1 VRVLSVDL
9 GTANTVAVLSDH
21 GVVDLDGGP
30 TMPSSVYLDEDGTL
44 HVGREAERRS
54 RHDPSRYE
62 ANPKRHIG
70 SATLKLGETN
80 LPVNDALAAIYGHV
94 LGAVTPLLGGAQL
107 DEIRLT
113 HPAEWGPSKR
123 NKLLSS
129 ARLAGMTGE
138 LVPVPEAIAVASLGG
153 GRPLAIYD
161 FGADTFD
168 VSVLDA
174 EHRILADGS
183 LSDVGGL
190 DVDQALLEHIGRTVS
205 HKDPAGWQRLLRPVT
220 IDDHRARL
228 GLREELRLA
237 KEDLS
242 ELPQVEVLMPEPF
255 EKVVVTR
262 DELEALIRPSLIR
275 STELLITTVHKAGI
289 TPEHVYLVGG
299 SCRMPLVAR
308 IIAEKVGIVPTNPD
322 NPETI
327 VASGAQVVD
336 KTTITLKPEDD
347 KPKYVE
353 PPTVV
358 TAPVSPAVS
367 GPHQV
372 GPTTSG
378 SYQVGPT
385 TSGSYQVGPTASGSY
400 PVNPNV
406 SGPYSASGTYPVTG
420 PFQANPAV
428 SGSYPMN
435 FPQQAPKKNN
445 KKVFLGVGGAVVA
458 VAAILGAVFA
468 FTGPDLPSADECKDD
483 TAQDGQGFT
492 KCLRQLA
499 GHVPDGGGCEHADSA
514 QITGLEEIRGTVV
527 SCTIRDGYAVQYILT
542 DSVTGAENNADAIV
556 KSFQTDRV
564 EADWTGNGL
573 EGNYRA
579 ATSSGTGVLVFT
591 AKGRPMFGILT
602 KNAEENADELKPDEI
617 ADFFEKSVQ
626 PGE

>member
-1 VRVLSVDL
+1 MRVLSVDL

-21 GVVDLDGGP
+21 GVVDVDGGP

-44 HVGREAERRS
+44 LVGREAERRS
-54 RHDPSRYE
+54 RQDPSRYE
-62 ANPKRHIG
+62 ATPKRHIDKP
-70 SATLKLGETN
+70 TIKLAGTQ
-80 LPVNDALAAIYGHV
+80 LPLNDALAAVYARV
-94 LGAVTPLLGGAQL
+94 MEAVTPLLQGGQL

-113 HPAEWGPSKR
+113 HPAEWGPTRR
-123 NKLLSS
+123 NKLLSA

-153 GRPLAIYD
+153 GRPLAVYD

-190 DVDQALLEHIGRTVS
+190 DVDEALLEHIGRTVS

-220 IDDHRARL
+220 TDDHRARL

-242 ELPQVEVLMPEPF
+242 ELPQVEVMMPEPF

-275 STELLITTVHKAGI
+275 STELLISTVRRAGV

-299 SCRMPLVAR
+299 SCRMPLVAQT
-308 IIAEKVGIVPTNPD
+308 IAEKVGIVPTNPD
-322 NPETI
+322 HPETI
-327 VASGAQVVD
+327 VASGALAVD
-336 KTTITLKPEDD
+336 RATITLKAEDD
-347 KPKYVE
+347 KPRYDE

-358 TAPVSPAVS
+358 TTPVSPAVS
-367 GPHQV
+367 APHSV

-378 SYQVGPT
+378 SYP
-385 TSGSYQVGPTASGSY
+385 VGPTASGSH
-400 PVNPNV
+400 PVNPST
-406 SGPYSASGTYPVTG
+406 SGAYSASGSYPVTG
-420 PFQANPAV
+420 PYPVNPSV

-435 FPQQAPKKNN
+435 FPVPQQVQKKDS
-445 KKVFLGVGGAVVA
+445 KKVLLGIGGVVVL
-458 VAAILGAVFA
+458 VAGVIGAVFA
-468 FTGPDLPSADECKDD
+468 LSGPDLPSADECKDD
-483 TAQDGQGFT
+483 VTQDGQGFT
-492 KCLRQLA
+492 RCLRQLA
-499 GHVPDGGGCEHADSA
+499 GTVPDGGGCEKADSA
-514 QITGLEEIRGTVV
+514 QITGMDEIKGTVV
-527 SCTIRDGYAVQYILT
+527 SCAVRDGYEVQYILT
-542 DSVTGAENNADAIV
+542 DSVTGAENNADAV
-556 KSFQTDRV
+556 VRSFQTDRV

-573 EGNYRA
+573 EGTYRA

-602 KNAEENADELKPDEI
+602 KHAEENADELKPDEV

>member
-1 VRVLSVDL
+1 MRVLSVDL

-21 GVVDLDGGP
+21 GVVDVDGGP
-30 TMPSSVYLDEDGTL
+30 TMPSSVYLDEDGSL
-44 HVGREAERRS
+44 RVGREAERRS
-54 RHDPSRYE
+54 RQDPSRYE
-62 ANPKRHIG
+62 PNPKRHIDK
-70 SATLKLGETN
+70 ATIKLGEQN
-80 LPVNDALAAIYGHV
+80 LPVNDALAAIYARV
-94 LGAVTPLLGGAQL
+94 LEVVTVLLKGEHP

-113 HPAEWGPSKR
+113 HPAEWGPSRR

-138 LVPVPEAIAVASLGG
+138 LVPVPEAIAVASLGS
-153 GRPLAIYD
+153 GRPLAVYD

-168 VSVLDA
+168 VSVLDSQ
-174 EHRILADGS
+174 HRILADGS

-190 DVDQALLEHIGRTVS
+190 DIDQALLEHIGRTVS
-205 HKDPAGWQRLLRPVT
+205 HKDPAGWQRLMRPVT
-220 IDDHRARL
+220 VDDHRARL

-255 EKVVVTR
+255 EKVVITR
-262 DELEALIRPSLIR
+262 AELEALIRPSLIR
-275 STELLITTVHKAGI
+275 STEVLISTVRSAGV

-299 SCRMPLVAR
+299 SCRMPLVAQ

-322 NPETI
+322 HPETI

-336 KTTITLKPEDD
+336 RAMITLKAEDD
-347 KPKYVE
+347 KPKSVE

-367 GPHQV
+367 GPH
-372 GPTTSG
+372 
-378 SYQVGPT
+378 
-385 TSGSYQVGPTASGSY
+385 

-406 SGPYSASGTYPVTG
+406 SGPNPVISGSYPSGSYPSGSYPSGSYPSGSYPSGAYSASGTYQV
-420 PFQANPAV
+420 NPNV
-428 SGSYPMN
+428 SGSYPTN
-435 FPQQAPKKNN
+435 FPQQQAPKKDS
-445 KKVFLGVGGAVVA
+445 KKVLIGAGAAVLVVA
-458 VAAILGAVFA
+458 GVIGAVFA
-468 FTGPDLPSADECKDD
+468 LSGPSLPSADDCKDD
-483 TAQDGQGFT
+483 TSQDGQGFT

-499 GHVPDGGGCEHADSA
+499 GTVPDGGGCEKADSA
-514 QITGLEEIRGTVV
+514 QITGMEEIKGTVV
-527 SCTIRDGYAVQYILT
+527 NCTIRDGYAVQYILT
-542 DSVTGAENNADAIV
+542 DSVTGAENNASSIA

-573 EGNYRA
+573 EGDYRA

-602 KNAEENADELKPDEI
+602 KTAEENADELKADEM

>member
-1 VRVLSVDL
+1 MRVLSVDL

-54 RHDPSRYE
+54 RQDPLRYE
-62 ANPKRHIG
+62 PNPKRHIDQ
-70 SATLKLGETN
+70 ATIKLGETN

-94 LGAVTPLLGGAQL
+94 LAAVTPLLHGGQL

-113 HPAEWGPSKR
+113 HPAEWGPSRR

-153 GRPLAIYD
+153 GRPLAVYD

-168 VSVLDA
+168 VSVLDS

-190 DVDQALLEHIGRTVS
+190 DVDQALLEHIGRAIS

-220 IDDHRARL
+220 VDDHRARL

-262 DELEALIRPSLIR
+262 GELEALIRPSLIR
-275 STELLITTVHKAGI
+275 SAELLITTVQKAGV

-299 SCRMPLVAR
+299 SCRMPLVAQV
-308 IIAEKVGIVPTNPD
+308 IAEKVGIVPTNPD
-322 NPETI
+322 HPETI

-336 KTTITLKPEDD
+336 RATITLKAEDD

-358 TAPVSPAVS
+358 TTPVSPAVTGPHPVGPNVS
-367 GPHQV
+367 GPNPV
-372 GPTTSG
+372 I
-378 SYQVGPT
+378 
-385 TSGSYQVGPTASGSY
+385 SGSY
-400 PVNPNV
+400 PNPNV
-406 SGPYSASGTYPVTG
+406 SGPYSASGTYQLTSPYQV
-420 PFQANPAV
+420 NPNV

-435 FPQQAPKKNN
+435 FPQQTPQKKDN
-445 KKVFLGVGGAVVA
+445 KKVLLGIGGAVVA
-458 VAAILGAVFA
+458 LAVVIGAVFA
-468 FTGPDLPSADECKDD
+468 FSGPDLPSADECKDD

-499 GHVPDGGGCEHADSA
+499 GHVPDGGGCEKADSA
-514 QITGLEEIRGTVV
+514 QITGMEEIKGTVV

-542 DSVTGAENNADAIV
+542 DSVTGAENNADAIA

-602 KNAEENADELKPDEI
+602 KNAEENADELKPDEV

>member
-1 VRVLSVDL
+1 MRVLSVDL

-54 RHDPSRYE
+54 RQDPSRYE
-62 ANPKRHIG
+62 PNPKRHIDEV
-70 SATLKLGETN
+70 TIKLGETN
-80 LPVNDALAAIYGHV
+80 LPVNDALAAIYARV
-94 LGAVTPLLGGAQL
+94 MEAVTPLLDGGQL

-113 HPAEWGPSKR
+113 HPAEWGPTRR

-153 GRPLAIYD
+153 GRPLAVYD

-174 EHRILADGS
+174 GHRILADGS

-220 IDDHRARL
+220 VDDHRARL

-262 DELEALIRPSLIR
+262 AELEALVRPSLIR
-275 STELLITTVHKAGI
+275 SAELLVSTVHKAGV

-299 SCRMPLVAR
+299 SCRMPLVAQV
-308 IIAEKVGIVPTNPD
+308 IAEKVGIVPTNPD
-322 NPETI
+322 HPETI

-336 KTTITLKPEDD
+336 RATITLKPDDD

-367 GPHQV
+367 GPHPV
-372 GPTTSG
+372 NPNVSGPNPVISG
-378 SYQVGPT
+378 P
-385 TSGSYQVGPTASGSY
+385 Y
-400 PVNPNV
+400 PNPNV

-420 PFQANPAV
+420 PYPVNPAV

-435 FPQQAPKKNN
+435 FPQQPPKKDN
-445 KKVFLGVGGAVVA
+445 KKLLLGIGGAVVA
-458 VAAILGAVFA
+458 LAVVIGAVFA
-468 FTGPDLPSADECKDD
+468 FSGPDLPSADECKDD
-483 TAQDGQGFT
+483 TARDGQGFT
-492 KCLRQLA
+492 RCLRQLA
-499 GHVPDGGGCEHADSA
+499 GHVPDGGGCEKADSA
-514 QITGLEEIRGTVV
+514 QITGMEEIKGTVV

-542 DSVTGAENNADAIV
+542 DSVTGAENNAEAIA

>member
-1 VRVLSVDL
+1 MRVLSVDL

-21 GVVDLDGGP
+21 GVVDVDGGP

-54 RHDPSRYE
+54 RQDPSRYE
-62 ANPKRHIG
+62 ANPKRHIDKR
-70 SATLKLGETN
+70 TIKLGETN

-94 LGAVTPLLGGAQL
+94 MAAVTPLLQGAGL

-113 HPAEWGPSKR
+113 HPAEWGPTKR
-123 NKLLSS
+123 NALLS
-129 ARLAGMTGE
+129 AGRLAGMTGE

-174 EHRILADGS
+174 QHRILADGS

-220 IDDHRARL
+220 VDDHRAQL

-255 EKVVVTR
+255 EKVVITR
-262 DELEALIRPSLIR
+262 GELEALIRPSLIR
-275 STELLITTVHKAGI
+275 SAELLISTVRKAGV

-299 SCRMPLVAR
+299 SCRMPLVAQT
-308 IIAEKVGIVPTNPD
+308 IAEKVGIVPTNPD
-322 NPETI
+322 HPETI
-327 VASGAQVVD
+327 VASGALVVD
-336 KTTITLKPEDD
+336 RAMITLREEDER
-347 KPKYVE
+347 PKFVE

-358 TAPVSPAVS
+358 TTPVNPNVT
-367 GPHQV
+367 GPQPV
-372 GPTTSG
+372 NPS
-378 SYQVGPT
+378 V
-385 TSGSYQVGPTASGSY
+385 SGSY

-406 SGPYSASGTYPVTG
+406 SGQYSTTGNYPVTA
-420 PFQANPAV
+420 PYQVNPSV

-435 FPQQAPKKNN
+435 FPTQQPAPQKKDN
-445 KKVFLGVGGAVVA
+445 KKVLLGVGAAIVA
-458 VAAILGAVFA
+458 VIAIVGALFVV
-468 FTGPDLPSADECKDD
+468 TRPNLPSADDCKDD
-483 TAQDGQGFT
+483 VVQDSQGFT

-499 GHVPDGGGCEHADSA
+499 GAVPDGGGCEKADSA
-514 QITGLEEIRGTVV
+514 QITGMEEIKGTVV
-527 SCTIRDGYAVQYILT
+527 SCAIRDGYEVQYILT

-573 EGNYRA
+573 EGSYRA

-602 KNAEENADELKPDEI
+602 KHAEENANELKPDEV

>member
-1 VRVLSVDL
+1 MRVLSVDL

-21 GVVDLDGGP
+21 GVVDVDGGP

-44 HVGREAERRS
+44 RVGREAERRS
-54 RHDPSRYE
+54 RQDPSRYE
-62 ANPKRHIG
+62 ANPKRHIDK
-70 SATLKLGETN
+70 ATIKLGEQN
-80 LPVNDALAAIYGHV
+80 LPVNDALAAIYARV
-94 LGAVTPLLGGAQL
+94 MDAVTPLLGDAPL

-113 HPAEWGPSKR
+113 HPAEWGPSRR

-153 GRPLAIYD
+153 GRPLAVYD

-168 VSVLDA
+168 VSMLDSA
-174 EHRILADGS
+174 HRILADGS

-190 DVDQALLEHIGRTVS
+190 DIDQALLEHIGRSVS
-205 HKDPAGWQRLLRPVT
+205 HKDPAGWQRLLRPTT

-262 DELEALIRPSLIR
+262 GELEALIRPSLIR
-275 STELLITTVHKAGI
+275 SAELLISTVRKAGI

-299 SCRMPLVAR
+299 SCRMPLVAQV
-308 IIAEKVGIVPTNPD
+308 IAEKVGIVPTNPD
-322 NPETI
+322 HPETI

-336 KTTITLKPEDD
+336 RAMITLKPEDD
-347 KPKYVE
+347 KPKFVE

-367 GPHQV
+367 GPHPV
-372 GPTTSG
+372 NPNVSGPNPVISG
-378 SYQVGPT
+378 SFP
-385 TSGSYQVGPTASGSY
+385 
-400 PVNPNV
+400 NPNV
-406 SGPYSASGTYPVTG
+406 SGPYSASGNYSVSGSYPVTG
-420 PFQANPAV
+420 PYPVNPNV

-435 FPQQAPKKNN
+435 FPQQQAPKKDN
-445 KKVFLGVGGAVVA
+445 KKVLFGVGAAVLVLAGVA
-458 VAAILGAVFA
+458 GAVFA
-468 FTGPDLPSADECKDD
+468 FSGPDLPSADECKDD

-499 GHVPDGGGCEHADSA
+499 GHVPDGGGCEKADSA
-514 QITGLEEIRGTVV
+514 QITGMEEIKGTVV

-542 DSVTGAENNADAIV
+542 DSVTGAENNAAAIA

-573 EGNYRA
+573 EGDYRA

-602 KNAEENADELKPDEI
+602 KNAEENADELKPDEM

>member
-1 VRVLSVDL
+1 MRVLSVDL

-44 HVGREAERRS
+44 RVGREAERRS
-54 RHDPSRYE
+54 RQDPSRYE
-62 ANPKRHIG
+62 PNPKRHIDE
-70 SATLKLGETN
+70 ATIKLGETT
-80 LPVNDALAAIYGHV
+80 LPVNDALAAIYARV
-94 LGAVTPLLGGAQL
+94 MEAVTPLLDGGQL

-113 HPAEWGPSKR
+113 HPAEWGPTRR

-153 GRPLAIYD
+153 GRPLAVYD

-174 EHRILADGS
+174 QHRILADGS

-190 DVDQALLEHIGRTVS
+190 DVDQALLEHIGRTIS

-220 IDDHRARL
+220 VDDHRARL

-242 ELPQVEVLMPEPF
+242 ALPQVEVLMPEPF

-262 DELEALIRPSLIR
+262 AELEALVRPSLIR
-275 STELLITTVHKAGI
+275 SAELLVSTVHKAGV

-299 SCRMPLVAR
+299 SCRMPLVAQV
-308 IIAEKVGIVPTNPD
+308 IAEKVGIVPTNPD
-322 NPETI
+322 HPETI

-336 KTTITLKPEDD
+336 RAMITLKPEDD
-347 KPKYVE
+347 KPKFVE

-367 GPHQV
+367 GPHPV
-372 GPTTSG
+372 NPNVSGPNPVISG
-378 SYQVGPT
+378 P
-385 TSGSYQVGPTASGSY
+385 Y
-400 PVNPNV
+400 PNPNV
-406 SGPYSASGTYPVTG
+406 SGPYSASGSYPVTG
-420 PFQANPAV
+420 PYPVNPAV
-428 SGSYPMN
+428 SGNYPMN
-435 FPQQAPKKNN
+435 FPQQPPKKDN
-445 KKVFLGVGGAVVA
+445 KKVLLGIGGAVVA
-458 VAAILGAVFA
+458 LAVVIGAVFA
-468 FTGPDLPSADECKDD
+468 FSGPDLPSADQCKDD
-483 TAQDGQGFT
+483 TARDGQGFT
-492 KCLRQLA
+492 RCLRQLA
-499 GHVPDGGGCEHADSA
+499 GHVPDGGGCEKADSA
-514 QITGLEEIRGTVV
+514 QITGMEEIKGTVV

-542 DSVTGAENNADAIV
+542 DSVTGAENNAEAIV

>member
-1 VRVLSVDL
+1 MRVLSVDL

-44 HVGREAERRS
+44 RVGREAERRS
-54 RHDPSRYE
+54 RQDPSRYE
-62 ANPKRHIG
+62 PNPKRHIDE
-70 SATLKLGETN
+70 ATIKLGETN
-80 LPVNDALAAIYGHV
+80 LPVNDALAAIYSRV
-94 LGAVTPLLGGAQL
+94 MESVTPLLGGGQL

-113 HPAEWGPSKR
+113 HPAEWGPTRR

-129 ARLAGMTGE
+129 ARLAGMTGQ

-153 GRPLAIYD
+153 GRPLAVYD

-168 VSVLDA
+168 VSVLDS

-190 DVDQALLEHIGRTVS
+190 DVDQALLEHIGRAVS

-220 IDDHRARL
+220 VDDHRARL

-242 ELPQVEVLMPEPF
+242 ELPQVEVMMPEPF

-262 DELEALIRPSLIR
+262 AELEALIRPSLIR
-275 STELLITTVHKAGI
+275 SAELLIATVQKAGV

-299 SCRMPLVAR
+299 SCRMPLVAQV
-308 IIAEKVGIVPTNPD
+308 IAEKVGIVPTNPD
-322 NPETI
+322 HPETI

-336 KTTITLKPEDD
+336 RATITLKAEDD
-347 KPKYVE
+347 KPKFVE

-358 TAPVSPAVS
+358 TTPVSPSVS
-367 GPHQV
+367 GSYPV
-372 GPTTSG
+372 SPTTSG
-378 SYQVGPT
+378 SYP
-385 TSGSYQVGPTASGSY
+385 VGPTASGSY

-406 SGPYSASGTYPVTG
+406 SGPYSASGTYPVTA
-420 PFQANPAV
+420 PYQVNPSV

-435 FPQQAPKKNN
+435 FPQQAPKKDN
-445 KKVFLGVGGAVVA
+445 KKVLLGIGGAVVA
-458 VAAILGAVFA
+458 LAVVIGAVFA
-468 FTGPDLPSADECKDD
+468 FSGPDLPSADECKDD

-499 GHVPDGGGCEHADSA
+499 GHVPDGGGCEKAGSA
-514 QITGLEEIRGTVV
+514 QITGMEEIKGTVV
-527 SCTIRDGYAVQYILT
+527 SCTIRDGYEVQYILT
-542 DSVTGAENNADAIV
+542 DSVTGAENNADAIA

-573 EGNYRA
+573 EGTYRA
-579 ATSSGTGVLVFT
+579 ATSTGTGVLVFT

-602 KNAEENADELKPDEI
+602 KHAEENADELKPDEI
-617 ADFFEKSVQ
+617 ADFFENSVQ

>member
-1 VRVLSVDL
+1 MRVLSVDL

-21 GVVDLDGGP
+21 GVVDVDGGP
-30 TMPSSVYLDEDGTL
+30 TMPSSVYLDEDGSL
-44 HVGREAERRS
+44 RVGREAERRS
-54 RHDPSRYE
+54 RQDPSRYE
-62 ANPKRHIG
+62 ANPKRHIDK
-70 SATLKLGETN
+70 ATIKLGEQN
-80 LPVNDALAAIYGHV
+80 LPTNDALAAIYARV
-94 LGAVTPLLGGAQL
+94 MEAVTALLKGEHL

-113 HPAEWGPSKR
+113 HPAEWGPSRR

-153 GRPLAIYD
+153 GRPLAVYD

-168 VSVLDA
+168 VSVLDSQ
-174 EHRILADGS
+174 HRILADGS

-190 DVDQALLEHIGRTVS
+190 DIDQALLEHIGRSVS
-205 HKDPAGWQRLLRPVT
+205 HKDPAGWQRLLRPTTV
-220 IDDHRARL
+220 DDHRARL

-255 EKVVVTR
+255 EKVVITR
-262 DELEALIRPSLIR
+262 AELEALIRPSLIR
-275 STELLITTVHKAGI
+275 TTEVLISAVRKAGV

-299 SCRMPLVAR
+299 SCRMPLVAQM
-308 IIAEKVGIVPTNPD
+308 IAEKVGIVPTNPD
-322 NPETI
+322 HPETI

-336 KTTITLKPEDD
+336 RAAITLKAEDD
-347 KPKYVE
+347 KPKFVE

-358 TAPVSPAVS
+358 TAPVSPAVT
-367 GPHQV
+367 GPH
-372 GPTTSG
+372 
-378 SYQVGPT
+378 
-385 TSGSYQVGPTASGSY
+385 

-406 SGPYSASGTYPVTG
+406 SGPNPVVSGPNPVISGSFPNPAVSGAYSASGSYPVTS
-420 PFQANPAV
+420 PYPVNPNT

-435 FPQQAPKKNN
+435 FPQQQAPKKDN
-445 KKVFLGVGGAVVA
+445 KKILLGAGAAVLVVA
-458 VAAILGAVFA
+458 GVIGAIFA
-468 FTGPDLPSADECKDD
+468 FSGPSLPSADDCKDD

-499 GHVPDGGGCEHADSA
+499 GTVPDGGGCEKADSA
-514 QITGLEEIRGTVV
+514 QITGMEEIKGTVV

-542 DSVTGAENNADAIV
+542 DSVTGAENNATSIA
-556 KSFQTDRV
+556 KSFQTERV

-573 EGNYRA
+573 EGDYRA

-602 KNAEENADELKPDEI
+602 KTAEENADELKADEM

>member
-1 VRVLSVDL
+1 MRVLSVDL

-44 HVGREAERRS
+44 RVGREAERRS
-54 RHDPSRYE
+54 RQDPSRYE
-62 ANPKRHIG
+62 PNPKRHIDK
-70 SATLKLGETN
+70 ATIKLGETN
-80 LPVNDALAAIYGHV
+80 LPVNDALAAIYARV
-94 LGAVTPLLGGAQL
+94 LESVTPLLGGGQL

-113 HPAEWGPSKR
+113 HPAEWGPTRR

-129 ARLAGMTGE
+129 ARLAGMTGQ

-153 GRPLAIYD
+153 GRPLAVYD

-168 VSVLDA
+168 VSVLDS

-190 DVDQALLEHIGRTVS
+190 DVDQALLEHIGRAVS

-220 IDDHRARL
+220 VDDHRARL

-242 ELPQVEVLMPEPF
+242 ELPQVEVMMPEPF

-262 DELEALIRPSLIR
+262 AELEALIRPSLIR
-275 STELLITTVHKAGI
+275 SAELLITTVQKAGV

-299 SCRMPLVAR
+299 SCRMPLVAQV
-308 IIAEKVGIVPTNPD
+308 IAEKVGIVPTNPD
-322 NPETI
+322 HPETI

-336 KTTITLKPEDD
+336 RATITLKAEDD
-347 KPKYVE
+347 KPKFVE

-358 TAPVSPAVS
+358 TTPVSPSV
-367 GPHQV
+367 
-372 GPTTSG
+372 SG
-378 SYQVGPT
+378 SYPVSPT
-385 TSGSYQVGPTASGSY
+385 TSGSY

-406 SGPYSASGTYPVTG
+406 SGPYSASGSYPVTA
-420 PFQANPAV
+420 PYQVNPSV

-435 FPQQAPKKNN
+435 FPQQAPKKDN
-445 KKVFLGVGGAVVA
+445 KKVLLGIGGAVVA
-458 VAAILGAVFA
+458 LAVVIGAVFA
-468 FTGPDLPSADECKDD
+468 FSGPDLPSADECKDD

-499 GHVPDGGGCEHADSA
+499 GHVPDGGGCEKAGSA
-514 QITGLEEIRGTVV
+514 QITGMEEIKGTVV
-527 SCTIRDGYAVQYILT
+527 SCTIRDGYEVQYILT
-542 DSVTGAENNADAIV
+542 DSVTGAENNADAIA

-573 EGNYRA
+573 EGTYRA
-579 ATSSGTGVLVFT
+579 ATSTGTGVLVFT

-602 KNAEENADELKPDEI
+602 KHAEENADELKPDEI
-617 ADFFEKSVQ
+617 ADFFENSVQ

>member
-1 VRVLSVDL
+1 MRVLSVDL

-54 RHDPSRYE
+54 RQDPSRYE
-62 ANPKRHIG
+62 PNPKRHIDK
-70 SATLKLGETN
+70 ATIKLGETN
-80 LPVNDALAAIYGHV
+80 LPVNDALAAIYARV
-94 LGAVTPLLGGAQL
+94 MEAVTPLLQGGQL

-113 HPAEWGPSKR
+113 LPAEWGPSRR

-153 GRPLAIYD
+153 GRPLAVYD

-168 VSVLDA
+168 VSVLDSQ
-174 EHRILADGS
+174 HRILADGS

-190 DVDQALLEHIGRTVS
+190 DIDQALLEHIGRAVS
-205 HKDPAGWQRLLRPVT
+205 HKDPAGWQRLLRPTSV
-220 IDDHRARL
+220 DDHRARL

-262 DELEALIRPSLIR
+262 AELEALVRPSLIR
-275 STELLITTVHKAGI
+275 STEVLITTVQKAGV

-299 SCRMPLVAR
+299 SCRMPLVAQV
-308 IIAEKVGIVPTNPD
+308 IAERVGIVPTNPD
-322 NPETI
+322 HPETI

-336 KTTITLKPEDD
+336 RATITLKTEDD

-358 TAPVSPAVS
+358 TAPVSPAVTGPHPVGPNVS
-367 GPHQV
+367 GPNPV
-372 GPTTSG
+372 ISG
-378 SYQVGPT
+378 
-385 TSGSYQVGPTASGSY
+385 AY
-400 PVNPNV
+400 PNPNV
-406 SGPYSASGTYPVTG
+406 SGPYPNPNVSGSYSASGTYQLTSPY
-420 PFQANPAV
+420 PNPNV

-435 FPQQAPKKNN
+435 FPQQAPPKKDN
-445 KKVFLGVGGAVVA
+445 KKVLLGIGGAVVA
-458 VAAILGAVFA
+458 LAVVIGAVFA
-468 FTGPDLPSADECKDD
+468 FSGPDLPSANECKDD
-483 TAQDGQGFT
+483 TARDGQGFT

-499 GHVPDGGGCEHADSA
+499 GNVPDGGGCEKADSA
-514 QITGLEEIRGTVV
+514 QITGMEEIKGTVV

-542 DSVTGAENNADAIV
+542 DSVTGAENNANTIV

-573 EGNYRA
+573 EGTYRA

-602 KNAEENADELKPDEI
+602 KNAEENADELKPDEV
-617 ADFFEKSVQ
+617 ADFFEQSVQ

>member
-1 VRVLSVDL
+1 MRVLSVDL

-21 GVVDLDGGP
+21 GVVDVDGGP

-44 HVGREAERRS
+44 RVGREAERRS
-54 RHDPSRYE
+54 RQDPSRYE
-62 ANPKRHIG
+62 ANPKRHIDK
-70 SATLKLGETN
+70 ATIKLGEQN
-80 LPVNDALAAIYGHV
+80 LPTNDALAAIYARV
-94 LGAVTPLLGGAQL
+94 MEAVTALLKGEHL

-113 HPAEWGPSKR
+113 HPAEWGPSRR

-153 GRPLAIYD
+153 GRPLAVYD

-168 VSVLDA
+168 VSVLDSQ
-174 EHRILADGS
+174 HRILADGS

-190 DVDQALLEHIGRTVS
+190 DIDQALLEHIGRSVS
-205 HKDPAGWQRLLRPVT
+205 HKDPAGWQRLLRPTTV
-220 IDDHRARL
+220 DDHRARL

-242 ELPQVEVLMPEPF
+242 ELPHVEVLMPEPF
-255 EKVVVTR
+255 EKVLITR
-262 DELEALIRPSLIR
+262 AELEALIRPSLIR
-275 STELLITTVHKAGI
+275 TTEVLISAVRKAGV

-299 SCRMPLVAR
+299 SCRMPLVAQM
-308 IIAEKVGIVPTNPD
+308 IAEKVGIVPTNPD
-322 NPETI
+322 HPETI

-336 KTTITLKPEDD
+336 RAAITLKAEDD
-347 KPKYVE
+347 KPKFVE

-358 TAPVSPAVS
+358 TAPVSPAVT
-367 GPHQV
+367 GPH
-372 GPTTSG
+372 
-378 SYQVGPT
+378 
-385 TSGSYQVGPTASGSY
+385 

-406 SGPYSASGTYPVTG
+406 SGSNPVISGPNPVISGSFPNPAVSGAYSASGSYPVTS
-420 PFQANPAV
+420 PYPVNPNT

-435 FPQQAPKKNN
+435 FPQQQAPKKDN
-445 KKVFLGVGGAVVA
+445 KKVLVGAGAAVLVVA
-458 VAAILGAVFA
+458 GVIGAIFA
-468 FTGPDLPSADECKDD
+468 FSGPSLPSADDCKDD

-499 GHVPDGGGCEHADSA
+499 GTVPDGGGCEKADSA
-514 QITGLEEIRGTVV
+514 QITGMEEIKGTVV

-542 DSVTGAENNADAIV
+542 DSVTGAENNVTSIA
-556 KSFQTDRV
+556 KSFQTERV

-573 EGNYRA
+573 EGDYRA

-602 KNAEENADELKPDEI
+602 KTAEENADELKADEM

>member
-1 VRVLSVDL
+1 MRVLSVDL

-44 HVGREAERRS
+44 RVGREAERRS
-54 RHDPSRYE
+54 RQDPSRYE
-62 ANPKRHIG
+62 PNPKRHIDE
-70 SATLKLGETN
+70 ATIKLGETN
-80 LPVNDALAAIYGHV
+80 LPVNDALAAIYARV
-94 LGAVTPLLGGAQL
+94 MESVTPLLGGGQL

-113 HPAEWGPSKR
+113 HPAEWGPTRR

-129 ARLAGMTGE
+129 ARLAGMTGQ

-153 GRPLAIYD
+153 GRPLAVYD

-168 VSVLDA
+168 VSVLDS

-190 DVDQALLEHIGRTVS
+190 DVDQALLEHIGRAVS

-220 IDDHRARL
+220 VDDHRARL

-242 ELPQVEVLMPEPF
+242 ELPQVEVMMPEPF

-262 DELEALIRPSLIR
+262 AELEALIRPSLIR
-275 STELLITTVHKAGI
+275 SAELLIATVQKAGV

-299 SCRMPLVAR
+299 SCRMPLVAQV
-308 IIAEKVGIVPTNPD
+308 IAEKVGIVPTNPD
-322 NPETI
+322 HPETI

-336 KTTITLKPEDD
+336 RATITLKAEDD
-347 KPKYVE
+347 KPKFVE

-358 TAPVSPAVS
+358 TTPVSPSVS
-367 GPHQV
+367 GSYPV
-372 GPTTSG
+372 SPTTSG
-378 SYQVGPT
+378 SYP
-385 TSGSYQVGPTASGSY
+385 VGPTASGSY

-406 SGPYSASGTYPVTG
+406 SGPYSASGTYPVTA
-420 PFQANPAV
+420 PYQVNPSV

-435 FPQQAPKKNN
+435 FPQQAPKKDN
-445 KKVFLGVGGAVVA
+445 KKVLLGIGGAVVA
-458 VAAILGAVFA
+458 LAVVIGAVFA
-468 FTGPDLPSADECKDD
+468 FSGPDLPSADECKDD

-499 GHVPDGGGCEHADSA
+499 GHVPDGGGCEKAGSA
-514 QITGLEEIRGTVV
+514 QITGMEEIKGTVV
-527 SCTIRDGYAVQYILT
+527 SCTIRDGYEVQYILT
-542 DSVTGAENNADAIV
+542 DSVTGAENNADAIA

-573 EGNYRA
+573 EGTYRA
-579 ATSSGTGVLVFT
+579 ATSTGTGVLVFT

-602 KNAEENADELKPDEI
+602 KHAEENADELKPDEI
-617 ADFFEKSVQ
+617 ADFFENSVQ

>member
-1 VRVLSVDL
+1 MRILSVDL
-9 GTANTVAVLSDH
+9 GTANTVAVLSGH
-21 GVVDLDGGP
+21 GVVDVDGGP
-30 TMPSSVYLDEDGTL
+30 AMPSSVYLDEDGTL
-44 HVGREAERRS
+44 RVGREAERRS
-54 RHDPSRYE
+54 RQDPSRYE
-62 ANPKRHIG
+62 ANPKRLIDK
-70 SATLKLGETN
+70 ATIKLGDQN
-80 LPVNDALAAIYGHV
+80 LPVNDALAAIYARV
-94 LGAVTPLLGGAQL
+94 MESVTPLLMGAQL

-113 HPAEWGPSKR
+113 HPAEWGPSRR

-138 LVPVPEAIAVASLGG
+138 IVPVPEAIAVAALGG
-153 GRPLAIYD
+153 GRPLAVYD

-183 LSDVGGL
+183 LPDVGGL
-190 DVDQALLEHIGRTVS
+190 DVDQALLEHIGRSVS
-205 HKDPAGWQRLLRPVT
+205 HKDPAGWQRLLRPTTVE
-220 IDDHRARL
+220 DHRARL

-255 EKVVVTR
+255 EKVVITR
-262 DELEALIRPSLIR
+262 AELEALIRPSLIR
-275 STELLITTVHKAGI
+275 STELLISTVHRAGV

-299 SCRMPLVAR
+299 SCRMPLVAQV
-308 IIAEKVGIVPTNPD
+308 IAEKVGIVPTNPD
-322 NPETI
+322 HPETI

-336 KTTITLKPEDD
+336 KTKITLKAEDD
-347 KPKYVE
+347 KPKFVE

-367 GPHQV
+367 GPH
-372 GPTTSG
+372 
-378 SYQVGPT
+378 
-385 TSGSYQVGPTASGSY
+385 

-406 SGPYSASGTYPVTG
+406 SGPNPVVSGSFPGTSGSYPNPATSGAYSASGSYPVTA
-420 PFQANPAV
+420 PYAVNPNV

-435 FPQQAPKKNN
+435 FPQQTGPKKKDN
-445 KKVFLGVGGAVVA
+445 KKILLGAGGAVVA

-468 FTGPDLPSADECKDD
+468 FSGPDLPSADECKDD
-483 TAQDGQGFT
+483 TTQDGQGFT
-492 KCLRQLA
+492 RCLRQLA
-499 GHVPDGGGCEHADSA
+499 GTVPDGGGCEKADSA
-514 QITGLEEIRGTVV
+514 QITGMVEIKGTVV
-527 SCTIRDGYAVQYILT
+527 TCTIRDGYSVQYVLT
-542 DSVTGAENNADAIV
+542 DSVTGAMNNADSIAM
-556 KSFQTDRV
+556 SFQTDTV

-573 EGNYRA
+573 EGDYRA

-591 AKGRPMFGILT
+591 AKNRPMLGILT

>member
-44 HVGREAERRS
+44 RVGREAERRS
-54 RHDPSRYE
+54 RQDPSRYE
-62 ANPKRHIG
+62 PNPKRHIDE
-70 SATLKLGETN
+70 ATIKLGETT
-80 LPVNDALAAIYGHV
+80 LPVNDALAAIYARV
-94 LGAVTPLLGGAQL
+94 MEAVTPLLDGGQL

-113 HPAEWGPSKR
+113 HPAEWGPTRR

-153 GRPLAIYD
+153 GRPLAVYD

-174 EHRILADGS
+174 QHRILADGS

-190 DVDQALLEHIGRTVS
+190 DVDQALLEHIGRTIS

-220 IDDHRARL
+220 VDDHRARL

-242 ELPQVEVLMPEPF
+242 ALPQVEVLMPEPF

-262 DELEALIRPSLIR
+262 AELEALVRPSLIR
-275 STELLITTVHKAGI
+275 SAELLVSTVHKAGV

-299 SCRMPLVAR
+299 SCRMPLVAQV
-308 IIAEKVGIVPTNPD
+308 IAEKVGIVPTNPD
-322 NPETI
+322 HPETI

-336 KTTITLKPEDD
+336 RAMITLKPEDD
-347 KPKYVE
+347 KPKFVE

-367 GPHQV
+367 GPHPV
-372 GPTTSG
+372 NPNVSGPNPVISG
-378 SYQVGPT
+378 P
-385 TSGSYQVGPTASGSY
+385 Y
-400 PVNPNV
+400 PNPNV
-406 SGPYSASGTYPVTG
+406 SGPYSASGSYPVTG
-420 PFQANPAV
+420 PYPVNPAV
-428 SGSYPMN
+428 SGNYPMN
-435 FPQQAPKKNN
+435 FPQQPPKKDN
-445 KKVFLGVGGAVVA
+445 KKVLLGIGGAVVA
-458 VAAILGAVFA
+458 LAVVIGAVFA
-468 FTGPDLPSADECKDD
+468 FSGPDLPSADQCKDD
-483 TAQDGQGFT
+483 TARDGQGFT
-492 KCLRQLA
+492 RCLRQLA
-499 GHVPDGGGCEHADSA
+499 GHVPDGGGCEKADSA
-514 QITGLEEIRGTVV
+514 QITGMEEIKGTVV

-542 DSVTGAENNADAIV
+542 DSVTGAENNAEAIV

>member
-1 VRVLSVDL
+1 MRVLSVDL
-9 GTANTVAVLSDH
+9 GTANTVAVLSGH
-21 GVVDLDGGP
+21 GVVDVDGGP
-30 TMPSSVYLDEDGTL
+30 VMPSSVYLEEDGTL
-44 HVGREAERRS
+44 LVGREADRRS
-54 RHDPSRYE
+54 RQDPSRYE
-62 ANPKRHIG
+62 PNPKRHIDK
-70 SATLKLGETN
+70 ATLKLGERN
-80 LPVNDALAAIYGHV
+80 LPVNDALAAIYARV
-94 LGAVTPLLGGAQL
+94 MEAVTPLLMGAAL

-113 HPAEWGPSKR
+113 HPAEWGPSRR

-153 GRPLAIYD
+153 GRPLAVYD

-168 VSVLDA
+168 VSVLDS

-190 DVDQALLEHIGRTVS
+190 DVDQALLEHIGRMVS
-205 HKDPAGWQRLLRPVT
+205 HKDPAGWQRLLRPTTV
-220 IDDHRARL
+220 DDHRARL

-262 DELEALIRPSLIR
+262 DELEALVRSSLIR
-275 STELLITTVHKAGI
+275 SAEVVISTVRKAGV

-299 SCRMPLVAR
+299 SCRMPLVR
-308 IIAEKVGIVPTNPD
+308 QIIAEKVGIVPTSPD
-322 NPETI
+322 HPETI

-336 KTTITLKPEDD
+336 KATITLKAEDD
-347 KPKYVE
+347 KPKSVE

-358 TAPVSPAVS
+358 TAPVSPAVTGPHPVGNPNVS
-367 GPHQV
+367 GPNPV
-372 GPTTSG
+372 VSG
-378 SYQVGPT
+378 SYPNPNV
-385 TSGSYQVGPTASGSY
+385 SGSYSASGSY
-400 PVNPNV
+400 PV
-406 SGPYSASGTYPVTG
+406 SGPYPV
-420 PFQANPAV
+420 NPNT

-435 FPQQAPKKNN
+435 FPQQQAPKKDN
-445 KKVFLGVGGAVVA
+445 KKVLIGAGAAVLA
-458 VAAILGAVFA
+458 VAGIIGAVFA
-468 FTGPDLPSADECKDD
+468 FSGPSLPSADECKDD

-499 GHVPDGGGCEHADSA
+499 GTVPDGGGCEKADSA
-514 QITGLEEIRGTVV
+514 QITGMEEIKGTVV

-542 DSVTGAENNADAIV
+542 DSVTGAENNADAIA

-573 EGNYRA
+573 EGDYRA

-602 KNAEENADELKPDEI
+602 KTAEENADELKPDEM
-617 ADFFEKSVQ
+617 ADFFEKTVQ

>member
-1 VRVLSVDL
+1 MRVLSVDL
-9 GTANTVAVLSDH
+9 GTANTVAVLSGH
-21 GVVDLDGGP
+21 GVVDVDGGP
-30 TMPSSVYLDEDGTL
+30 AMPSSVYLEEDGTL
-44 HVGREAERRS
+44 LVGREADRRS
-54 RHDPSRYE
+54 RQDPSRYE
-62 ANPKRHIG
+62 PNPKRHIDK
-70 SATLKLGETN
+70 ATLKLGEQN
-80 LPVNDALAAIYGHV
+80 LPVNDALAAIYARV
-94 LGAVTPLLGGAQL
+94 MEAVTPLLMGAAL

-113 HPAEWGPSKR
+113 HPAEWGPSRR

-153 GRPLAIYD
+153 GRPLAVYD

-168 VSVLDA
+168 VSVLDS

-190 DVDQALLEHIGRTVS
+190 DVDQALLEHIGRMVS
-205 HKDPAGWQRLLRPVT
+205 HKDPAGWQRLLRPTTV
-220 IDDHRARL
+220 DDHRARL

-242 ELPQVEVLMPEPF
+242 ELPQVEVLMQEPF

-262 DELEALIRPSLIR
+262 DELEALVRPSLIR
-275 STELLITTVHKAGI
+275 SAEVVVSTVRKAGV

-299 SCRMPLVAR
+299 SCRMPLVR
-308 IIAEKVGIVPTNPD
+308 QIIAEKVGIVPTSPD
-322 NPETI
+322 HPETI

-336 KTTITLKPEDD
+336 KATITLKAEDD
-347 KPKYVE
+347 KPKFVE

-358 TAPVSPAVS
+358 TAPVNPAATGPHPVGNPNVS
-367 GPHQV
+367 GPNPV
-372 GPTTSG
+372 VSG
-378 SYQVGPT
+378 SYPNPNV
-385 TSGSYQVGPTASGSY
+385 SGSYSASGSY
-400 PVNPNV
+400 PV
-406 SGPYSASGTYPVTG
+406 SGPYSV
-420 PFQANPAV
+420 NPNT

-435 FPQQAPKKNN
+435 FPQQQAPKKDN
-445 KKVFLGVGGAVVA
+445 KKVLIGAGAAVLA
-458 VAAILGAVFA
+458 VAGVIGAVFA
-468 FTGPDLPSADECKDD
+468 FSGPSLPSADECKDD

-499 GHVPDGGGCEHADSA
+499 GTVPDGGGCEKADSA
-514 QITGLEEIRGTVV
+514 QITGMEEIKGTVV

-542 DSVTGAENNADAIV
+542 DSVTGAENNADAIA

-564 EADWTGNGL
+564 EAGWTGNGL
-573 EGNYRA
+573 EGDYRA

-602 KNAEENADELKPDEI
+602 KTAEENADELKPDEM
-617 ADFFEKSVQ
+617 ADFFEKTVQ

>member
-1 VRVLSVDL
+1 MRVLSVDL

-21 GVVDLDGGP
+21 GVVELDGGP
-30 TMPSSVYLDEDGTL
+30 TMPSSVYLGEDGTL

-54 RHDPSRYE
+54 RQDPSRYE
-62 ANPKRHIG
+62 ANPKRHIDKR
-70 SATLKLGETN
+70 TIKLGETN
-80 LPVNDALAAIYGHV
+80 LPVNDALAAIYTHV
-94 LGAVTPLLGGAQL
+94 MAAVTPLLQGAAL

-113 HPAEWGPSKR
+113 HPAEWGPTKR
-123 NKLLSS
+123 NSLLS
-129 ARLAGMTGE
+129 AGRLAGMTGE

-153 GRPLAIYD
+153 GHPLAVYD

-168 VSVLDA
+168 VSVFDA

-190 DVDQALLEHIGRTVS
+190 DVDEALLEHIGRSVS
-205 HKDPAGWQRLLRPVT
+205 HKDPAGWQRLMRPVT
-220 IDDHRARL
+220 VDDHRARL

-262 DELEALIRPSLIR
+262 GELEALIRPSLLR
-275 STELLITTVHKAGI
+275 SVEVLISTVRKAGV

-299 SCRMPLVAR
+299 SCRMPLVTQ

-322 NPETI
+322 HPETI

-336 KTTITLKPEDD
+336 RAMIMLREEDER
-347 KPKYVE
+347 PKFVE

-358 TAPVSPAVS
+358 TK
-367 GPHQV
+367 
-372 GPTTSG
+372 
-378 SYQVGPT
+378 
-385 TSGSYQVGPTASGSY
+385 

-406 SGPYSASGTYPVTG
+406 SGPYPVNPAASGPYQVNPNVSGAYSASGAYPVTA
-420 PFQANPAV
+420 PYQVNPSV

-435 FPQQAPKKNN
+435 FPAQQPTPPKKDN
-445 KKVFLGVGGAVVA
+445 KKVLFGIGAAVVA
-458 VAAILGAVFA
+458 VIAVVGAVFA
-468 FTGPDLPSADECKDD
+468 LSGPNLPSADECKDD

-499 GHVPDGGGCEHADSA
+499 GTVPDGGGCEKADSA
-514 QITGLEEIRGTVV
+514 QITGMEEIKGTVV
-527 SCTIRDGYAVQYILT
+527 SCAIRDGYEVQYILT
-542 DSVTGAENNADAIV
+542 DSVTGAENNAQAIV

-573 EGNYRA
+573 EGTYRA
-579 ATSSGTGVLVFT
+579 ASSSGTGVLVFT

-602 KNAEENADELKPDEI
+602 KHAAENADELKPDEV

>member
-1 VRVLSVDL
+1 MRVLSVDL

-21 GVVDLDGGP
+21 GVVDVDGGP
-30 TMPSSVYLDEDGTL
+30 TMPSSVYLDEDGSL
-44 HVGREAERRS
+44 RVGREAERRS
-54 RHDPSRYE
+54 RQDPSRYE
-62 ANPKRHIG
+62 ANPKRHIDK
-70 SATLKLGETN
+70 ATLKLGEQN
-80 LPVNDALAAIYGHV
+80 LPVNDALAAIYARV
-94 LGAVTPLLGGAQL
+94 LEAVTALLKGEHL

-113 HPAEWGPSKR
+113 HPAEWGPSRR

-138 LVPVPEAIAVASLGG
+138 LVPVPEAIAVASFSG
-153 GRPLAIYD
+153 GRPLAVYD

-174 EHRILADGS
+174 QHRILADGS

-205 HKDPAGWQRLLRPVT
+205 HKDPAGWQRLMRPVT
-220 IDDHRARL
+220 VDDHRARL

-255 EKVVVTR
+255 EKVVITR
-262 DELEALIRPSLIR
+262 AELEALVRSSLIR
-275 STELLITTVHKAGI
+275 TTELLISTVHRAGV

-299 SCRMPLVAR
+299 SCRMPLVAQ

-322 NPETI
+322 HPETI
-327 VASGAQVVD
+327 VATGAQVVD
-336 KTTITLKPEDD
+336 RATITLKPEDD

-367 GPHQV
+367 GPHPV
-372 GPTTSG
+372 NPNVSGPNPVVSG
-378 SYQVGPT
+378 SYP
-385 TSGSYQVGPTASGSY
+385 SGSYPSGSYPSGSYPSGAYSASGTY

-406 SGPYSASGTYPVTG
+406 SG
-420 PFQANPAV
+420 
-428 SGSYPMN
+428 SYPAN
-435 FPQQAPKKNN
+435 FPQQQAPKKKDN
-445 KKVFLGVGGAVVA
+445 KKVLIGAGAAVLVVA
-458 VAAILGAVFA
+458 GVIGAAFA
-468 FTGPDLPSADECKDD
+468 LSGPSLPSADECKDD

-499 GHVPDGGGCEHADSA
+499 GTVPDGGGCEKADSA
-514 QITGLEEIRGTVV
+514 QITGMEEIKGTVV

-542 DSVTGAENNADAIV
+542 DSVTGAENNAATIA

-573 EGNYRA
+573 EGDYRA

-602 KNAEENADELKPDEI
+602 KTAEENADELKADEM

>member
-1 VRVLSVDL
+1 MRVLSVDL

-54 RHDPSRYE
+54 RQDPLRYE
-62 ANPKRHIG
+62 PNPKRHIDQ
-70 SATLKLGETN
+70 ATIKLGETN

-94 LGAVTPLLGGAQL
+94 LAAVTPLLHGGQL

-113 HPAEWGPSKR
+113 HPAEWGPSRR

-153 GRPLAIYD
+153 GRPLAVYD

-168 VSVLDA
+168 VSVLDS

-190 DVDQALLEHIGRTVS
+190 DVDQALLEHIGRAIS

-220 IDDHRARL
+220 VDDHRARL

-262 DELEALIRPSLIR
+262 GELEALIRPSLIR
-275 STELLITTVHKAGI
+275 SAELLITTVQKAGV

-299 SCRMPLVAR
+299 SCRMPLVAQV
-308 IIAEKVGIVPTNPD
+308 IAEKVGIVPTNPD
-322 NPETI
+322 HPETI

-336 KTTITLKPEDD
+336 RATITLKAEDD

-358 TAPVSPAVS
+358 TTPVSPAVTGPHPVGPNVS
-367 GPHQV
+367 GPNPV
-372 GPTTSG
+372 I
-378 SYQVGPT
+378 
-385 TSGSYQVGPTASGSY
+385 SGSY
-400 PVNPNV
+400 PNPNV
-406 SGPYSASGTYPVTG
+406 SGPYSASGTYQLTSPYQV
-420 PFQANPAV
+420 NPNV

-435 FPQQAPKKNN
+435 FPQQTPQKKDN
-445 KKVFLGVGGAVVA
+445 KKVLLGIGGAVVA
-458 VAAILGAVFA
+458 LAVVIGAVFA
-468 FTGPDLPSADECKDD
+468 FSGPDLPSADECKDD

-499 GHVPDGGGCEHADSA
+499 GHVPDGGGCEKADSA
-514 QITGLEEIRGTVV
+514 QITGMEEIKGTVV

-542 DSVTGAENNADAIV
+542 DSVTGAENNADAIA

-573 EGNYRA
+573 AGTYRA

-602 KNAEENADELKPDEI
+602 KNAEENADELKPDEV

>member
-54 RHDPSRYE
+54 RQDPSRYE
-62 ANPKRHIG
+62 PNPKRHIDEV
-70 SATLKLGETN
+70 TIKLGETN
-80 LPVNDALAAIYGHV
+80 LPVNDALAAIYARV
-94 LGAVTPLLGGAQL
+94 MEAVTPLLDGGQL

-113 HPAEWGPSKR
+113 HPAEWGPTRR

-153 GRPLAIYD
+153 GRPLAVYD

-174 EHRILADGS
+174 GHRILADGS

-220 IDDHRARL
+220 VDDHRARL

-262 DELEALIRPSLIR
+262 AELEALVRPSLIR
-275 STELLITTVHKAGI
+275 SAELLVSTVHKAGV

-299 SCRMPLVAR
+299 SCRMPLVAQV
-308 IIAEKVGIVPTNPD
+308 IAEKVGIVPTNPD
-322 NPETI
+322 HPETI

-336 KTTITLKPEDD
+336 RATITLKPDDD

-367 GPHQV
+367 GPHPV
-372 GPTTSG
+372 NPNVSGPNPVISG
-378 SYQVGPT
+378 P
-385 TSGSYQVGPTASGSY
+385 Y
-400 PVNPNV
+400 PNPNV

-420 PFQANPAV
+420 PYPVNPAV

-435 FPQQAPKKNN
+435 FPQQPPKKDN
-445 KKVFLGVGGAVVA
+445 KKLLLGIGGAVVA
-458 VAAILGAVFA
+458 LAVVIGAVFA
-468 FTGPDLPSADECKDD
+468 FSGPDLPSADECKDD
-483 TAQDGQGFT
+483 TARDGQGFT
-492 KCLRQLA
+492 RCLRQLA
-499 GHVPDGGGCEHADSA
+499 GHVPDGGGCEKADSA
-514 QITGLEEIRGTVV
+514 QITGMEEIKGTVV

-542 DSVTGAENNADAIV
+542 DSVTGAENNAEAIA

>member
-1 VRVLSVDL
+1 MRVLSVDL

-54 RHDPSRYE
+54 RQDPSRYE
-62 ANPKRHIG
+62 PNPKRHIDE
-70 SATLKLGETN
+70 ATIKLGETT
-80 LPVNDALAAIYGHV
+80 LPVNDALAAIYARV
-94 LGAVTPLLGGAQL
+94 MEAVTPLLDGAQL
-107 DEIRLT
+107 GEIRLT
-113 HPAEWGPSKR
+113 HPAEWGPTRR

-153 GRPLAIYD
+153 GRPLAVYD

-174 EHRILADGS
+174 QHRILADGS

-220 IDDHRARL
+220 VDDHRARL

-262 DELEALIRPSLIR
+262 AELEALVRPSLIR
-275 STELLITTVHKAGI
+275 SAELLVSTVHKAGV

-299 SCRMPLVAR
+299 SCRMPLVAQV
-308 IIAEKVGIVPTNPD
+308 IAEKVGIVPTNPD
-322 NPETI
+322 HPETI

-336 KTTITLKPEDD
+336 RATITLKPEDD

-367 GPHQV
+367 GPHPV
-372 GPTTSG
+372 NPNVSGPNPVVSG
-378 SYQVGPT
+378 P
-385 TSGSYQVGPTASGSY
+385 Y
-400 PVNPNV
+400 PNPNV

-420 PFQANPAV
+420 PYPVNPAV

-435 FPQQAPKKNN
+435 FPQQPPKKDN
-445 KKVFLGVGGAVVA
+445 KKVLLGIGGAVVA
-458 VAAILGAVFA
+458 LAVVIGAVFA
-468 FTGPDLPSADECKDD
+468 FSGPDLPSADECKDD
-483 TAQDGQGFT
+483 TARDGQGFT
-492 KCLRQLA
+492 RCLRQLA
-499 GHVPDGGGCEHADSA
+499 GHVPDGGGCEKADSA
-514 QITGLEEIRGTVV
+514 QITGMEEIKGTVV

-542 DSVTGAENNADAIV
+542 DSVTGAENNAEAIV

>member
-1 VRVLSVDL
+1 MRVLSVDL

-54 RHDPSRYE
+54 RQDPSRYE
-62 ANPKRHIG
+62 PNPKRHIDEV
-70 SATLKLGETN
+70 TIKLGETT
-80 LPVNDALAAIYGHV
+80 LPVNDALAAIYARV
-94 LGAVTPLLGGAQL
+94 MEAVTPLLDGAQL

-113 HPAEWGPSKR
+113 HPAEWGPTRR

-153 GRPLAIYD
+153 GRPLAVYD

-174 EHRILADGS
+174 QHRILADGS

-220 IDDHRARL
+220 VDDHRARL

-262 DELEALIRPSLIR
+262 AELEALVRPSLIR
-275 STELLITTVHKAGI
+275 SAELLVSTVHRAGV

-299 SCRMPLVAR
+299 SCRMPLVAQV
-308 IIAEKVGIVPTNPD
+308 IAEKVGIVPTNPD
-322 NPETI
+322 HPETI

-336 KTTITLKPEDD
+336 RATITLKPEDD

-372 GPTTSG
+372 
-378 SYQVGPT
+378 
-385 TSGSYQVGPTASGSY
+385 
-400 PVNPNV
+400 NPNV
-406 SGPYSASGTYPVTG
+406 SGPNPVISGPYPNPNMSGPYSASGSYPVTG
-420 PFQANPAV
+420 PYPVNPAV

-435 FPQQAPKKNN
+435 FPQQPPKKDN
-445 KKVFLGVGGAVVA
+445 KKVLLGVGGAVVA
-458 VAAILGAVFA
+458 LAAVIGAVFA
-468 FTGPDLPSADECKDD
+468 FSGPDLPSADECKDD
-483 TAQDGQGFT
+483 TARDGQGFT
-492 KCLRQLA
+492 RCLRQLA
-499 GHVPDGGGCEHADSA
+499 GHVPDGGGCEKADSA
-514 QITGLEEIRGTVV
+514 QITGMEEIKGTVV

-542 DSVTGAENNADAIV
+542 DSVTGAENNAEAIV

>member
-1 VRVLSVDL
+1 MRVLSVDL

-21 GVVDLDGGP
+21 GVVDVDGGP
-30 TMPSSVYLDEDGTL
+30 TMPSSVYLDEDGSL
-44 HVGREAERRS
+44 RVGREAERRS
-54 RHDPSRYE
+54 RQDPSRYE
-62 ANPKRHIG
+62 ANPKRHIDK
-70 SATLKLGETN
+70 ATIRLGEQN
-80 LPVNDALAAIYGHV
+80 LPTNDALAAIYARV
-94 LGAVTPLLGGAQL
+94 MEAVTALLKGEHL

-113 HPAEWGPSKR
+113 HPAEWGPSRR

-153 GRPLAIYD
+153 GRPLAVYD

-168 VSVLDA
+168 VSVLDS

-190 DVDQALLEHIGRTVS
+190 DIDQALLEHIGRMVS
-205 HKDPAGWQRLLRPVT
+205 HKDPAGWQRLLRPTTV
-220 IDDHRARL
+220 DDHRARL

-255 EKVVVTR
+255 EKVVITR
-262 DELEALIRPSLIR
+262 AELEALVRPSLIR
-275 STELLITTVHKAGI
+275 STEVLISTVRKAGV

-299 SCRMPLVAR
+299 SCRMPLVAQV
-308 IIAEKVGIVPTNPD
+308 IAEKVGIVPTNPD
-322 NPETI
+322 HPETI

-336 KTTITLKPEDD
+336 RAMITLKPEDD
-347 KPKYVE
+347 KPKFVE

-367 GPHQV
+367 GPHPV
-372 GPTTSG
+372 NPNVSGPNPVISG
-378 SYQVGPT
+378 SYP
-385 TSGSYQVGPTASGSY
+385 SGSYPSGSYPSGSYPSGAYSGSGTY

-406 SGPYSASGTYPVTG
+406 SGGYPT
-420 PFQANPAV
+420 
-428 SGSYPMN
+428 N
-435 FPQQAPKKNN
+435 FPQQQAPKKDN
-445 KKVFLGVGGAVVA
+445 KKVLIGAGAAVLVVAGIIGAVVA
-458 VAAILGAVFA
+458 LS
-468 FTGPDLPSADECKDD
+468 GPGLPSADECKDD
-483 TAQDGQGFT
+483 TSQDGQGFT

-499 GHVPDGGGCEHADSA
+499 GTVPDGGGCEKADSA
-514 QITGLEEIRGTVV
+514 QITGMEEIKGTVV

-542 DSVTGAENNADAIV
+542 DSVTGAENNADAIA

-573 EGNYRA
+573 QGAYRV

-591 AKGRPMFGILT
+591 AKDRPMFGILT
-602 KNAEENADELKPDEI
+602 KTAEENADELKADEM

>member
-1 VRVLSVDL
+1 MRVLSVDL

-30 TMPSSVYLDEDGTL
+30 AMPSSVYLDEDGTL
-44 HVGREAERRS
+44 LVGKEAERRS
-54 RHDPSRYE
+54 RQDPSRYE
-62 ANPKRHIG
+62 PNPKRHIDQ
-70 SATLKLGETN
+70 ATIKLGETN
-80 LPVNDALAAIYGHV
+80 LPVNDALAAIYARV
-94 LGAVTPLLGGAQL
+94 METVTPLLGGAPL

-113 HPAEWGPSKR
+113 HPAEWGPTRR

-138 LVPVPEAIAVASLGG
+138 IVPVPEAIAVASLGG
-153 GRPLAIYD
+153 GRPLAVYD

-168 VSVLDA
+168 VSVLDS

-190 DVDQALLEHIGRTVS
+190 DVDQALLEHIGRSVS

-220 IDDHRARL
+220 VDDHRARL

-262 DELEALIRPSLIR
+262 GELEALIRPSLIR
-275 STELLITTVHKAGI
+275 SAELLITTVHKAGV

-299 SCRMPLVAR
+299 SCRMPLVAQV
-308 IIAEKVGIVPTNPD
+308 IAEKVGIVPTNPD
-322 NPETI
+322 HPETI

-336 KTTITLKPEDD
+336 RAMITLKPEDD
-347 KPKYVE
+347 KPRYVE

-358 TAPVSPAVS
+358 TAPVSPALTGPHPVNPNVS
-367 GPHQV
+367 GSNPV
-372 GPTTSG
+372 ISGP
-378 SYQVGPT
+378 
-385 TSGSYQVGPTASGSY
+385 Y
-400 PVNPNV
+400 PNPNV
-406 SGPYSASGTYPVTG
+406 SGPYSASGTYQLTSQYPM
-420 PFQANPAV
+420 NPNI
-428 SGSYPMN
+428 SGNYPMN
-435 FPQQAPKKNN
+435 FPQQQMPPKKDN
-445 KKVFLGVGGAVVA
+445 KKVLLGIGGAVVA
-458 VAAILGAVFA
+458 LAVVIGAVFA
-468 FTGPDLPSADECKDD
+468 FSGPNLPSADECKDD
-483 TAQDGQGFT
+483 TSQDGQGFT

-499 GHVPDGGGCEHADSA
+499 GKVPDGGGCEKADSA
-514 QITGLEEIRGTVV
+514 QITGMEEIKGTVV

-542 DSVTGAENNADAIV
+542 DSVTGAENNAEAIV

-617 ADFFEKSVQ
+617 ADFFEQTVQ

>member
-1 VRVLSVDL
+1 MRVLSVDL

-21 GVVDLDGGP
+21 GVVDVDGGP

-54 RHDPSRYE
+54 RQDPSRYE
-62 ANPKRHIG
+62 PNPKRHIDK
-70 SATLKLGETN
+70 ATIKLGEQN
-80 LPVNDALAAIYGHV
+80 LPVNDALAAIYARV
-94 LGAVTPLLGGAQL
+94 LEAVTALLKGEQL

-113 HPAEWGPSKR
+113 LPAEWGPSRR

-153 GRPLAIYD
+153 GRPLAVYD

-168 VSVLDA
+168 VSVHDA

-190 DVDQALLEHIGRTVS
+190 DVDQALLEHIGRMVS
-205 HKDPAGWQRLLRPVT
+205 HKDPAGWQRLLRPTTV
-220 IDDHRARL
+220 DDHRACL

-237 KEDLS
+237 KEDLT

-255 EKVVVTR
+255 EKVVITR
-262 DELEALIRPSLIR
+262 AELEALVRSSLIR
-275 STELLITTVHKAGI
+275 TTELLISTVHRAGV

-299 SCRMPLVAR
+299 SCRMPLVAQ

-322 NPETI
+322 HPETI
-327 VASGAQVVD
+327 VATGAQAVD
-336 KTTITLKPEDD
+336 RAMITLKPEDD

-358 TAPVSPAVS
+358 TAPVSPAVT
-367 GPHQV
+367 GPH
-372 GPTTSG
+372 
-378 SYQVGPT
+378 
-385 TSGSYQVGPTASGSY
+385 

-406 SGPYSASGTYPVTG
+406 SGPNPVISGSYPNPNVSGAYSASGTYPVTG
-420 PFQANPAV
+420 PYQVNPNV

-435 FPQQAPKKNN
+435 FPQQAPKKDN
-445 KKVFLGVGGAVVA
+445 KKVLIGAGAAVLALAGVIGAVVA
-458 VAAILGAVFA
+458 LS
-468 FTGPDLPSADECKDD
+468 GPSLPSADECKDD
-483 TAQDGQGFT
+483 TSQDGQGFT

-499 GHVPDGGGCEHADSA
+499 GQVPDGGGCEKADSA
-514 QITGLEEIRGTVV
+514 QITGMEEIKGTVV

-542 DSVTGAENNADAIV
+542 DSVTGAENNADAIA

-573 EGNYRA
+573 EGGYRA

-602 KNAEENADELKPDEI
+602 KNAEENADELKPDEM

>member
-54 RHDPSRYE
+54 RQDPSRYE
-62 ANPKRHIG
+62 PNPKRHIDEV
-70 SATLKLGETN
+70 TIKLGETT
-80 LPVNDALAAIYGHV
+80 LPVNDALAAIYARV
-94 LGAVTPLLGGAQL
+94 MEAVTPLLDGAQL

-113 HPAEWGPSKR
+113 HPAEWGPTRR

-153 GRPLAIYD
+153 GRPLAVYD

-174 EHRILADGS
+174 QHRILADGS

-220 IDDHRARL
+220 VDDHRARL

-262 DELEALIRPSLIR
+262 AELEALVRPSLIR
-275 STELLITTVHKAGI
+275 SAELLVSTVHRAGV

-299 SCRMPLVAR
+299 SCRMPLVAQV
-308 IIAEKVGIVPTNPD
+308 IAEKVGIVPTNPD
-322 NPETI
+322 HPETI

-336 KTTITLKPEDD
+336 RATITLKPEDD

-372 GPTTSG
+372 
-378 SYQVGPT
+378 
-385 TSGSYQVGPTASGSY
+385 
-400 PVNPNV
+400 NPNV
-406 SGPYSASGTYPVTG
+406 SGPNPVISGPYPNPNMSGPYSASGSYPVTG
-420 PFQANPAV
+420 PYPVNPAV

-435 FPQQAPKKNN
+435 FPQQPPKKDN
-445 KKVFLGVGGAVVA
+445 KKVLLGVGGAVVA
-458 VAAILGAVFA
+458 LAAVIGAVFA
-468 FTGPDLPSADECKDD
+468 FSGPDLPSADECKDD
-483 TAQDGQGFT
+483 TARDGQGFT
-492 KCLRQLA
+492 RCLRQLA
-499 GHVPDGGGCEHADSA
+499 GHVPDGGGCEKADSA
-514 QITGLEEIRGTVV
+514 QITGMEEIKGTVV

-542 DSVTGAENNADAIV
+542 DSVTGAENNAEAIV

>member
-1 VRVLSVDL
+1 MRVLSVDL

-21 GVVDLDGGP
+21 GVVDVDGGP

-44 HVGREAERRS
+44 RVGREAERRS
-54 RHDPSRYE
+54 RQDPSRYE
-62 ANPKRHIG
+62 ANPKRHIDK
-70 SATLKLGETN
+70 ATIKLGEQN
-80 LPVNDALAAIYGHV
+80 LPVNDALAAIYARV
-94 LGAVTPLLGGAQL
+94 MEAVTPLLQGAQL

-113 HPAEWGPSKR
+113 HPAEWGPSRR

-129 ARLAGMTGE
+129 ARLAGMTGD

-153 GRPLAIYD
+153 GRPLAVYD

-168 VSVLDA
+168 VSVLDS

-190 DVDQALLEHIGRTVS
+190 DIDQALLEHIGRSVS
-205 HKDPAGWQRLLRPVT
+205 HKDPAGWQRLLRPAT

-262 DELEALIRPSLIR
+262 GELEALIRPSLIR
-275 STELLITTVHKAGI
+275 SAELLISTVRKAGV

-299 SCRMPLVAR
+299 SCRMPLVAQV
-308 IIAEKVGIVPTNPD
+308 IAEKVGIVPTNPD
-322 NPETI
+322 HPETI

-336 KTTITLKPEDD
+336 RATITLKAEDD
-347 KPKYVE
+347 KPKFVE

-358 TAPVSPAVS
+358 TAPVSPAVT
-367 GPHQV
+367 GPH
-372 GPTTSG
+372 
-378 SYQVGPT
+378 
-385 TSGSYQVGPTASGSY
+385 

-406 SGPYSASGTYPVTG
+406 SGPNPVISGPYPNPNVSGSYSASGTYPVSG
-420 PFQANPAV
+420 PFAVNPNV

-435 FPQQAPKKNN
+435 FPQQQAPKKDN
-445 KKVFLGVGGAVVA
+445 KKLLLAIGGAVVA
-458 VAAILGAVFA
+458 VAVVVGAVFA
-468 FTGPDLPSADECKDD
+468 FSGPDLPSADQCKDD
-483 TAQDGQGFT
+483 TSQDGQGFT
-492 KCLRQLA
+492 RCLRQLA
-499 GHVPDGGGCEHADSA
+499 GHVPDGGGCEKADSA
-514 QITGLEEIRGTVV
+514 QITGMEEIKGTVV

-542 DSVTGAENNADAIV
+542 DSVTGAENNADAIA

-602 KNAEENADELKPDEI
+602 KNAEENADELKPDEM

>member
-1 VRVLSVDL
+1 VHVLSVDL

-30 TMPSSVYLDEDGTL
+30 TMPSSVYLEEDGTL

-54 RHDPSRYE
+54 RQDPSRYE
-62 ANPKRHIG
+62 ANPKRHIDK
-70 SATLKLGETN
+70 ATIKLGETN
-80 LPVNDALAAIYGHV
+80 LPVNDALAAIYAHV
-94 LGAVTPLLGGAQL
+94 LEAVTPLLQGAQL

-113 HPAEWGPSKR
+113 HPAEWGPSRR

-190 DVDQALLEHIGRTVS
+190 DIDQALLEHIGRMVS
-205 HKDPAGWQRLLRPVT
+205 HKDPAGWQRLLRPTTV
-220 IDDHRARL
+220 DDHRARL

-242 ELPQVEVLMPEPF
+242 ELPQVEVMMPEPF

-262 DELEALIRPSLIR
+262 AELEALIRPSLIR
-275 STELLITTVHKAGI
+275 STELLISTVHKAGV

-299 SCRMPLVAR
+299 SCRMPLVAQT
-308 IIAEKVGIVPTNPD
+308 IAEKVGIVPTNPD
-322 NPETI
+322 HPETI

-336 KTTITLKPEDD
+336 KASITLKAEDD

-358 TAPVSPAVS
+358 TAPVSPAVTGPHPVNPNVS
-367 GPHQV
+367 GPNPV
-372 GPTTSG
+372 VSGP
-378 SYQVGPT
+378 
-385 TSGSYQVGPTASGSY
+385 Y

-406 SGPYSASGTYPVTG
+406 SGAYSASGTYPVTG

-435 FPQQAPKKNN
+435 FPQQQQPQKKDN
-445 KKVFLGVGGAVVA
+445 KKVLIGVGAAVLV
-458 VAAILGAVFA
+458 VAAIIGGVFA
-468 FTGPDLPSADECKDD
+468 FSGPDLPSADECKDD

-499 GHVPDGGGCEHADSA
+499 GTVPDGGGCEHADSA
-514 QITGLEEIRGTVV
+514 QITGMEEIKGTVV

-564 EADWTGNGL
+564 EADWAGNGL

-602 KNAEENADELKPDEI
+602 KNAEENANELKPDEI
-617 ADFFEKSVQ
+617 ADFFEKSVM

>member
-1 VRVLSVDL
+1 MRVLSVDL

-21 GVVDLDGGP
+21 GVVDVDGGP
-30 TMPSSVYLDEDGTL
+30 AMPSSVYLDEDGTL

-54 RHDPSRYE
+54 RQDPSRYE
-62 ANPKRHIG
+62 ANPKRHIDK
-70 SATLKLGETN
+70 ATIKLGETN
-80 LPVNDALAAIYGHV
+80 LPVNDAIAAIYQRV
-94 LGAVTPLLGGAQL
+94 MEAVTPLLQDGQL

-113 HPAEWGPSKR
+113 HPAEWGPSRR

-168 VSVLDA
+168 VSVLDS

-190 DVDQALLEHIGRTVS
+190 DIDQALLEHIGRSVS

-220 IDDHRARL
+220 VDDHRARL

-242 ELPQVEVLMPEPF
+242 ALPQVEVMMPEPF

-262 DELEALIRPSLIR
+262 AELEALIRPSLIR
-275 STELLITTVHKAGI
+275 TAELLITTVHKAGV

-299 SCRMPLVAR
+299 SCRMPLVAQV
-308 IIAEKVGIVPTNPD
+308 IAEKVGIVPTNPD
-322 NPETI
+322 HPETI
-327 VASGAQVVD
+327 VASGAQVAD
-336 KTTITLKPEDD
+336 RATITLKPEDD

-372 GPTTSG
+372 NPNVSGPNP
-378 SYQVGPT
+378 VI
-385 TSGSYQVGPTASGSY
+385 SGSY
-400 PVNPNV
+400 PNPNV
-406 SGPYSASGTYPVTG
+406 SGPYSASGSYPVTG
-420 PFQANPAV
+420 PYPVNPNV

-435 FPQQAPKKNN
+435 FPQQPPKKDN
-445 KKVFLGVGGAVVA
+445 KKVLLGIGGAVVA
-458 VAAILGAVFA
+458 LVLIAGAVFA
-468 FTGPDLPSADECKDD
+468 FTRPNLPSADECKDD
-483 TAQDGQGFT
+483 VTQDGQGFT

-499 GHVPDGGGCEHADSA
+499 GHVPDGGGCEKADSA
-514 QITGLEEIRGTVV
+514 QITGVEEIKGTVV

-542 DSVTGAENNADAIV
+542 DSVTGAENNAESIA

-573 EGNYRA
+573 EGTYRA

-591 AKGRPMFGILT
+591 AKGRPMLGILT
-602 KNAEENADELKPDEI
+602 KTAEENADELKPDEI
-617 ADFFEKSVQ
+617 ADFFEQTVQ

>member
-54 RHDPSRYE
+54 RQDPSRYE
-62 ANPKRHIG
+62 PNPKRHIDEV
-70 SATLKLGETN
+70 TIKLGETN
-80 LPVNDALAAIYGHV
+80 LPVNDALAAIYARV
-94 LGAVTPLLGGAQL
+94 MEAVTPLLDGGQL

-113 HPAEWGPSKR
+113 HPAEWGPTRR

-153 GRPLAIYD
+153 GRPLAVYD

-174 EHRILADGS
+174 GHRILADGS

-220 IDDHRARL
+220 VDDHRARL

-262 DELEALIRPSLIR
+262 AELEALVRPSLIR
-275 STELLITTVHKAGI
+275 SAELLVSTVHKAGV

-299 SCRMPLVAR
+299 SCRMPLVAQV
-308 IIAEKVGIVPTNPD
+308 IAEKVGIVPTNPD
-322 NPETI
+322 HPETI

-336 KTTITLKPEDD
+336 RATITLKPDDD

-367 GPHQV
+367 GPHPV
-372 GPTTSG
+372 NPNVSGPNPVISG
-378 SYQVGPT
+378 P
-385 TSGSYQVGPTASGSY
+385 Y
-400 PVNPNV
+400 PNPNV

-420 PFQANPAV
+420 PYPVNPAV

-435 FPQQAPKKNN
+435 FPQQPPKKDN
-445 KKVFLGVGGAVVA
+445 KKLLLGIGGAVVA
-458 VAAILGAVFA
+458 LAVVIGAVFA
-468 FTGPDLPSADECKDD
+468 FSGPDLPSADECKDD
-483 TAQDGQGFT
+483 TARDGQGFT
-492 KCLRQLA
+492 RCLRQLA
-499 GHVPDGGGCEHADSA
+499 GHVPDGGGCEKADSA
-514 QITGLEEIRGTVV
+514 QITGMEEIKGTVV

-542 DSVTGAENNADAIV
+542 DSVTGAENNAEAIV

>member
-1 VRVLSVDL
+1 MRVLSVDL

-21 GVVDLDGGP
+21 GVVDVDGGP
-30 TMPSSVYLDEDGTL
+30 TMPSSVYLDEDGSL
-44 HVGREAERRS
+44 RVGREAERRS
-54 RHDPSRYE
+54 RQDPSRYE
-62 ANPKRHIG
+62 ANPKRHIDK
-70 SATLKLGETN
+70 ATIRLGEQN
-80 LPVNDALAAIYGHV
+80 LPTNDALAAIYARV
-94 LGAVTPLLGGAQL
+94 MEAVTALLKGEHL

-113 HPAEWGPSKR
+113 HPAEWGPSRR

-153 GRPLAIYD
+153 GRPLAVYD

-168 VSVLDA
+168 VSVLDS

-190 DVDQALLEHIGRTVS
+190 DIDQALLEHIGRMVS
-205 HKDPAGWQRLLRPVT
+205 HKDPAGWQRLLRPTTV
-220 IDDHRARL
+220 DDHRARL

-255 EKVVVTR
+255 EKVVITR
-262 DELEALIRPSLIR
+262 AELEALVRPSLIR
-275 STELLITTVHKAGI
+275 STEVLISTVRKAGV

-299 SCRMPLVAR
+299 SCRMPLVAQV
-308 IIAEKVGIVPTNPD
+308 IAEKVGIVPTNPD
-322 NPETI
+322 HPETI

-336 KTTITLKPEDD
+336 RATITLKPEDD
-347 KPKYVE
+347 KPKFVE

-367 GPHQV
+367 GPHPV
-372 GPTTSG
+372 NPNVSGPNPVISG
-378 SYQVGPT
+378 SYP
-385 TSGSYQVGPTASGSY
+385 SGSYPSGSYPSGSYPSGAYSGSGTY

-406 SGPYSASGTYPVTG
+406 SG
-420 PFQANPAV
+420 
-428 SGSYPMN
+428 SYPTN
-435 FPQQAPKKNN
+435 FPQQKAPKKDNR
-445 KKVFLGVGGAVVA
+445 KVLVGAGAAVLVVAGIIGAVVA
-458 VAAILGAVFA
+458 LS
-468 FTGPDLPSADECKDD
+468 GPGLPSADECKDD
-483 TAQDGQGFT
+483 TSQDGQGFT

-499 GHVPDGGGCEHADSA
+499 GTVPDGGGCEKADSA
-514 QITGLEEIRGTVV
+514 QITGMEEIKGTVV

-542 DSVTGAENNADAIV
+542 DSVTGAENNADAIA

-573 EGNYRA
+573 QGAYRV

-591 AKGRPMFGILT
+591 AKDRPMFGILT
-602 KNAEENADELKPDEI
+602 KTAEENADELKADEM

>member
-1 VRVLSVDL
+1 MRVLSVDL

-54 RHDPSRYE
+54 RQDPSRYE
-62 ANPKRHIG
+62 PNPKRHIDEV
-70 SATLKLGETN
+70 TIKLGETTV
-80 LPVNDALAAIYGHV
+80 PVNDAIAAIYARV
-94 LGAVTPLLGGAQL
+94 MEAVTPLLGGGQL

-113 HPAEWGPSKR
+113 HPAEWGPTRR

-153 GRPLAIYD
+153 GRPLAVYD

-168 VSVLDA
+168 VSVLDS

-190 DVDQALLEHIGRTVS
+190 DVDQALLEHIGRSVS

-220 IDDHRARL
+220 VDDHRARL

-242 ELPQVEVLMPEPF
+242 EVPQVEVMMPEPF

-262 DELEALIRPSLIR
+262 AELEALIRPSLIR
-275 STELLITTVHKAGI
+275 SAELLISTVHKAGV

-299 SCRMPLVAR
+299 SCRMPLVAQV
-308 IIAEKVGIVPTNPD
+308 IAEKVGIVPTNPD
-322 NPETI
+322 HPETI
-327 VASGAQVVD
+327 VASGALVVD
-336 KTTITLKPEDD
+336 RATITLKPEDD
-347 KPKYVE
+347 KPKFVE

-358 TAPVSPAVS
+358 TTPVSPAVS

-372 GPTTSG
+372 NPNVSGPNP
-378 SYQVGPT
+378 VI
-385 TSGSYQVGPTASGSY
+385 SGSY
-400 PVNPNV
+400 PNPNV
-406 SGPYSASGTYPVTG
+406 SGPYSASGTYQLTSPYPV
-420 PFQANPAV
+420 NPNV

-435 FPQQAPKKNN
+435 FPQQAPKKDN
-445 KKVFLGVGGAVVA
+445 KKVLLGIGGAVVA
-458 VAAILGAVFA
+458 LAVVIGAVFA
-468 FTGPDLPSADECKDD
+468 FSGPDLPSADECKDD
-483 TAQDGQGFT
+483 TARDGQGFT
-492 KCLRQLA
+492 RCLRQLA
-499 GHVPDGGGCEHADSA
+499 GHVPDGGGCEKADSA
-514 QITGLEEIRGTVV
+514 QITGMEEIKGTVV

-542 DSVTGAENNADAIV
+542 DSVTGAENNAAAIA

-602 KNAEENADELKPDEI
+602 KTAEENADELKPDEI

>member
-1 VRVLSVDL
+1 MRVLSVDL
-9 GTANTVAVLSDH
+9 GTANTVAVLSGH
-21 GVVDLDGGP
+21 GVVDVDGGP
-30 TMPSSVYLDEDGTL
+30 VMPSSVYLEEDGTL
-44 HVGREAERRS
+44 LVGREADRRS
-54 RHDPSRYE
+54 RQDPSRYE
-62 ANPKRHIG
+62 PNPKRHIDK
-70 SATLKLGETN
+70 ATLKLGERN
-80 LPVNDALAAIYGHV
+80 LPVNDALAAIYARV
-94 LGAVTPLLGGAQL
+94 MEAVAPLLMGAAL

-113 HPAEWGPSKR
+113 HPAEWGPSRR

-153 GRPLAIYD
+153 GRPLAVYD

-168 VSVLDA
+168 VSVLDS

-190 DVDQALLEHIGRTVS
+190 DVDQALLEHIGRMVS
-205 HKDPAGWQRLLRPVT
+205 HKDPAGWQRLLRPTTV
-220 IDDHRARL
+220 DDHRARL

-262 DELEALIRPSLIR
+262 DELEALVRSSLIR
-275 STELLITTVHKAGI
+275 SAEVVISTVRKAGV

-299 SCRMPLVAR
+299 SCRMPLVR
-308 IIAEKVGIVPTNPD
+308 QIIAEKVGIVPTSPD
-322 NPETI
+322 HPETI

-336 KTTITLKPEDD
+336 KATITLKAEDD
-347 KPKYVE
+347 KPKSVE

-358 TAPVSPAVS
+358 TAPVSPAVTGPHPVGNPNVS
-367 GPHQV
+367 GPNPV
-372 GPTTSG
+372 VSG
-378 SYQVGPT
+378 SYPNPNV
-385 TSGSYQVGPTASGSY
+385 SGSYSASGSY
-400 PVNPNV
+400 PV
-406 SGPYSASGTYPVTG
+406 SGPYPV
-420 PFQANPAV
+420 NPNT

-435 FPQQAPKKNN
+435 FPQQAPKKDN
-445 KKVFLGVGGAVVA
+445 KKVLIGAGAAVLA
-458 VAAILGAVFA
+458 VAGIIGAVFA
-468 FTGPDLPSADECKDD
+468 FSGPSLPSADECKDD

-499 GHVPDGGGCEHADSA
+499 GTVPDGGGCEKADSA
-514 QITGLEEIRGTVV
+514 QITGMEEIKGTVV

-542 DSVTGAENNADAIV
+542 DSVTGAENNADAIA

-573 EGNYRA
+573 EGDYRA

-602 KNAEENADELKPDEI
+602 KTAEENADELKPDEM
-617 ADFFEKSVQ
+617 ADFFEKTVQ